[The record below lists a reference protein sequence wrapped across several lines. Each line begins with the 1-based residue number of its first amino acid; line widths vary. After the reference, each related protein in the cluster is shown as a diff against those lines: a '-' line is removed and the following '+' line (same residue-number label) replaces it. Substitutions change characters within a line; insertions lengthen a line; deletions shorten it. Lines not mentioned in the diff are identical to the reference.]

1 MNTQAPRQAADTP
14 SAPSAPFLAADPA
27 AHQVI
32 EQHLSQPV
40 LDRLQATINASEQRH
55 TGQLLLC
62 IEETLSPEEL
72 QRYASPRERALALFG
87 ELRVWDTEDNNG
99 ALLYLLLDRHAIEL
113 VADRALFRCV
123 EQNTWSAITTQLA
136 AALRAQQYES
146 GLQTALAQI
155 SDLLIAHF
163 PAKAHTPRDNTVA
176 DAPVLLR

>member
-1 MNTQAPRQAADTP
+1 MNTQAPHQP
-14 SAPSAPFLAADPA
+14 SAAPAAASAPADSAAY
-27 AHQVI
+27 QVI
-32 EQHLSQPV
+32 EQYLSQPV

-72 QRYASPRERALALFG
+72 QRYATPRERALALFG
-87 ELRVWDTEDNNG
+87 ELRAWDTEDNNG

-113 VADRALFRCV
+113 IADRALFRCV
-123 EQNTWSAITTQLA
+123 EPNCWNTITTQLA
-136 AALRAQQYES
+136 TALRTQQYES

-155 SDLLIAHF
+155 SDVLIAHF

>member
-1 MNTQAPRQAADTP
+1 MNTNTP
-14 SAPSAPFLAADPA
+14 TQKPA
-27 AHQVI
+27 AESAAAVAQLI
-32 EQHLSQPV
+32 AQHLSQPV
-40 LDRLQATINASEQRH
+40 LDRLQATISASEQRH

-72 QRYASPRERALALFG
+72 QRYATPRERALALFG

-123 EQNTWSAITTQLA
+123 EQGAWSTITTQLA
-136 AALRAQQYES
+136 TALRAQKYES

-163 PAKAHTPRDNTVA
+163 PAKANAPRDNTVA

>member
-1 MNTQAPRQAADTP
+1 MNTQTPRQAVDAS
-14 SAPSAPFLAADPA
+14 SAAPAPADPA

-32 EQHLSQPV
+32 EQHLGQPV
-40 LDRLQATINASEQRH
+40 LDRLQASISASEQRH

-62 IEETLSPEEL
+62 IEESLSPEDL

-113 VADRALFRCV
+113 VADRALFRCM
-123 EQNTWSAITTQLA
+123 EQSAWSAITTQLA